1 MENYKKLVLMLVILF
16 GLAGCQTTSTETV
29 DILNEQECDP
39 GLGNANLIIG
49 RIINPVVYGP
59 CTGAKSGEVVRVKI
73 SVVNDGSTL
82 GGLHFLSPEGK

>member
-1 MENYKKLVLMLVILF
+1 MPSTGFCCVIYNAFISALVNPKAVM
-16 GLAGCQTTSTETV
+16 V